1 MWRSFLEIFNLIW
14 WWNVDLEPSGPFQNL
29 PRIYHLKMSQSFNL
43 FRNILAKPYLHNMTN
58 FIKNRKMLIEKYL
71 VSSFYHRRRTRAITP
86 LVKQN
91 KLQNWYT
98 GYLVSSAPIIKHQQ
112 LTLKTGHSI
121 FNLPVT
127 KLTQDHLQSICQ
139 FAMQHCHVTRVNHV
153 ILHQYIIFLALYSIF

>member
-43 FRNILAKPYLHNMTN
+43 FRNILAKPYLRIMTN

-71 VSSFYHRRRTRAITP
+71 VSSFYHRRRTRAITL
-86 LVKQN
+86 LVKQH
-91 KLQNWYT
+91 KLQNWNT
-98 GYLVSSAPIIKHQQ
+98 GYLVSCTPIIKHQQ
-112 LTLKTGHSI
+112 LTLNRGHSI

-127 KLTQDHLQSICQ
+127 KLTQDHLQSIFQ
-139 FAMQHCHVTRVNHV
+139 FVMQHCHKSQPCYTTPIYYIPR
-153 ILHQYIIFLALYSIF
+153 IIFNLYF